1 MSLENLCTIAPFLAK
16 EKTWKSIFN
25 TNSELS
31 QDRTEKQI
39 MPFKT
44 IINWLFN
51 DIACCLFVACFD
63 CKIGFFQLCGFIFL
77 TNIFIFLVK
86 KPLKPSVF
94 LYFKWN
100 MFCITSIKITKQYL
114 VRIFS
119 AVFLW
124 NVRPKLFFMLSV
136 FIIWIRTSFNPAN
149 IYLFKVNN
157 RDRKKVCNDAV
168 QVSLLLNLN
177 IFHAFLVLLLL
188 KLITSMFSPKTN
200 NYLTSTP
207 FVPNASFLYHWKHQK
222 TRG

>member
-1 MSLENLCTIAPFLAK
+1 
-16 EKTWKSIFN
+16 
-25 TNSELS
+25 
-31 QDRTEKQI
+31 
-39 MPFKT
+39 
-44 IINWLFN
+44 
-51 DIACCLFVACFD
+51 
-63 CKIGFFQLCGFIFL
+63 
-77 TNIFIFLVK
+77 
-86 KPLKPSVF
+86 
-94 LYFKWN
+94 
-100 MFCITSIKITKQYL
+100 MFCVTSIKIPKQYL

-149 IYLFKVNN
+149 IHLFKVNN

-207 FVPNASFLYHWKHQK
+207 FVPNASFLYH
-222 TRG
+222 